1 MARHGTAPN
10 NDSLGHASPT
20 LRRLAEVCVDAAQK
34 SLSVLQA
41 LQSTEL
47 IGQ

>member
-1 MARHGTAPN
+1 MAGNGIAPN

-20 LRRLAEVCVDAAQK
+20 LRRLAEVCVDAARK
-34 SLSVLQA
+34 SLRVLQA